1 MLVRMLRAAYAVP
14 FKPGILDNPL
24 RCGQISIKPVRQ
36 KPPSGFSLKKIRAF
50 MSPTVFAATYRV
62 KLATMGYAGRSLLPK
77 GNRLIGQGRS
87 AGQYSLNGETVRQT
101 SHFIHLLNT

>member
-50 MSPTVFAATYRV
+50 MSPVICESEISV
-62 KLATMGYAGRSLLPK
+62 VGRQSMHQKRLLLWPPNVE
-77 GNRLIGQGRS
+77 NRHHITLKCEQHP
-87 AGQYSLNGETVRQT
+87 V
-101 SHFIHLLNT
+101 